1 MVHRGETVLSRDGNT
16 RGRTTGG
23 VRPCV
28 LEGCLG
34 LRIGVRWPDG
44 KLIWPCSEA
53 MVRRRG
59 AWRSL

>member
-1 MVHRGETVLSRDGNT
+1 MIHRGEVVLSRGRRA

-23 VRPCV
+23 VRPCT

-44 KLIWPCSEA
+44 KLTWPCSEGMA
-53 MVRRRG
+53 RRRG
-59 AWRSL
+59 AWRIL